1 MVDANPGS
9 APAAPAPGGLEL
21 REVLVQPLDW
31 QYKAFPITDA
41 PVSVGAAGAQG
52 WNALR
57 PPFSTP
63 VMVVKDA
70 ALSHNIELM
79 ASYCARHSVSLA
91 PHVKT
96 PLAPQIADRQLAAG
110 AWALTVANLHQARV
124 MRAVGAPR
132 LFLANEVVDEA
143 FAEWVTRELNQ
154 DPKLEVYCLV
164 DSTEGVSLLD
174 GYLCT
179 AGLHSRLGVLVELG
193 IAGARCGCRTVD
205 EAMRVA
211 QSVSRSEKLHL
222 VGVEAYENLFPP
234 GSPEQTISHV
244 DPLFDTVRELAA
256 QLDSEGLFHQ
266 VPEIF
271 ISAGGSMWFDRVVAK
286 LTGSWNLSRPVR
298 TVIRAGAY
306 VTHDGAEYE
315 RFSPLAG
322 RASGPPELIQALELW
337 ATIISRPEPEIAIL
351 DLGKRDAAHD
361 RGFPMPFSAR
371 THHGLETLSPDQ
383 YEVTVLNDQHARLR
397 MPAMSK
403 LTVGDLV
410 GSHISH
416 PCTSFDNWRMLPLV
430 DDAYEVLGAIRSYL

>member
-1 MVDANPGS
+1 
-9 APAAPAPGGLEL
+9 
-21 REVLVQPLDW
+21 
-31 QYKAFPITDA
+31 
-41 PVSVGAAGAQG
+41 
-52 WNALR
+52 
-57 PPFSTP
+57 
-63 VMVVKDA
+63 
-70 ALSHNIELM
+70 
-79 ASYCARHSVSLA
+79 
-91 PHVKT
+91 
-96 PLAPQIADRQLAAG
+96 
-110 AWALTVANLHQARV
+110 
-124 MRAVGAPR
+124 
-132 LFLANEVVDEA
+132 
-143 FAEWVTRELNQ
+143 
-154 DPKLEVYCLV
+154 
-164 DSTEGVSLLD
+164 
-174 GYLCT
+174 
-179 AGLHSRLGVLVELG
+179 
-193 IAGARCGCRTVD
+193 
-205 EAMRVA
+205 MRVA